1 MLRSSLHKIEILL
14 LVFCI
19 FIAVFTM
26 LYSVKLSFIDSLY
39 TAVSFQ
45 TFIGNSLPEKD
56 TYLKTIS
63 IMQMILSYCLVAIIF
78 HTLIF

>member
-1 MLRSSLHKIEILL
+1 MLRSLKKIEILL
-14 LVFCI
+14 VVFFI
-19 FIAVFTM
+19 FILFFTI

-56 TYLKTIS
+56 NYLKTIS

-78 HTLIF
+78 HALIF

>member
-1 MLRSSLHKIEILL
+1 MLRSLKKIEILL
-14 LVFCI
+14 VVFFIFILVFTI
-19 FIAVFTM
+19 

-56 TYLKTIS
+56 NYLKTIS

-78 HTLIF
+78 HALIF